1 MIRFIE
7 INVTAVLQNYVNGDG
22 SSAAAR
28 NCSTPRT
35 RRQTPKRSIGV
46 DSEVE
51 KLDGRALYRGSIDHV
66 QSCSSSSSSSGS
78 SNTNSSGS
86 SSSSVSSGD
95 GFWIACR

>member
-1 MIRFIE
+1 M
-7 INVTAVLQNYVNGDG
+7 TAVLQNYVNGDG

-66 QSCSSSSSSSGS
+66 QSCSSSSGS
-78 SNTNSSGS
+78 SNSSSSSSNNSSGS
-86 SSSSVSSGD
+86 NASSSGSSGD

>member
-1 MIRFIE
+1 M
-7 INVTAVLQNYVNGDG
+7 TAVLQNYVNGDG

-66 QSCSSSSSSSGS
+66 QSCSSSSGS
-78 SNTNSSGS
+78 SNSSSSSSSSNNSSGS
-86 SSSSVSSGD
+86 SASSSGSSGD